1 MIGCV
6 LTLKLTLKYST
17 ISKEVYVRECDGC
30 PMYGPETVCPIVDN
44 DYCPC
49 RNCLIK
55 VVCINMCF
63 DFSTLIEPNKEVDH
77 D

>member
-1 MIGCV
+1 MSDDC
-6 LTLKLTLKYST
+6 
-17 ISKEVYVRECDGC
+17 EGC

-77 D
+77 DK